1 MSKQMS
7 FNPKDRVEHEIGLK
21 KHEIV
26 KKTVKNLYKIRRS
39 KFCTVILWS

>member
-1 MSKQMS
+1 MKLKQMSKQMS

-26 KKTVKNLYKIRRS
+26 KKQ
-39 KFCTVILWS
+39 